1 MLRLYM
7 FGNNTL
13 LNTFIIA
20 IVTTI
25 PHTFM
30 LGINM
35 LGDITLLS
43 GFIIAIFTT
52 ISKKTR
58 KQIKEIQ
65 FSICYLFHE

>member
-13 LNTFIIA
+13 LNTSIIA
-20 IVTTI
+20 MFTTI

-35 LGDITLLS
+35 LDDISLLS
-43 GFIIAIFTT
+43 SYIFAFFTT

-58 KQIKEIQ
+58 KQI
-65 FSICYLFHE
+65 